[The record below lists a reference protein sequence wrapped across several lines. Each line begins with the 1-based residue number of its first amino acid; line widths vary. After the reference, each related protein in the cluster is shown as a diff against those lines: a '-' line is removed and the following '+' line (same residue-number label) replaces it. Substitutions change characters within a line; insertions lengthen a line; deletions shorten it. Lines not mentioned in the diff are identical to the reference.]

1 MNNYT
6 EIARRSDGSFVV
18 VDSGKRRHVPNIEPW
33 NTEWTVINSRFKTNL
48 DNLPKGSVL
57 VLTDSKWVAIED
69 NRGVKYWLPEDTW
82 NSKPREMKDLGPLP
96 NGYTLIAP
104 SKPLEEVRVEK
115 LSELN
120 NIWKSAEEAGVL
132 QSSLGFPVDA
142 NERANRDVSGLISQM
157 KMTGLDKT
165 QFCDANN
172 DFHEVTLDN
181 LKTMQLE
188 LIQYAQSLYATK
200 WQLRAAIEAAK
211 TVDELNAIDIKFVT
225 DFTPAPIILAENVSH

>member
-1 MNNYT
+1 MSFYIGQIFKDTYT
-6 EIARRSDGSFVV
+6 PEAAAWCNENKAFIKKVPSGYQIIAIPG
-18 VDSGKRRHVPNIEPW
+18 PTPE
-33 NTEWTVINSRFKTNL
+33 
-48 DNLPKGSVL
+48 
-57 VLTDSKWVAIED
+57 
-69 NRGVKYWLPEDTW
+69 GVRTK
-82 NSKPREMKDLGPLP
+82 KLG
-96 NGYTLIAP
+96 
-104 SKPLEEVRVEK
+104 E
-115 LSELN
+115 LSQKHHE
-120 NIWKSAEEAGVL
+120 AEEIGVI
-132 QSSLGFPVDA
+132 QSSLGFPIDA

-157 KMTGLDKT
+157 EMTSVDKT

-225 DFTPAPIILAENVSH
+225 DFTPTSVVLADNASH

>member
-1 MNNYT
+1 MSFQIGQTFVGVYPPEVSVWCNTHNAYIQ
-6 EIARRSDGSFVV
+6 EISTGYQ
-18 VDSGKRRHVPNIEPW
+18 I
-33 NTEWTVINSRFKTNL
+33 
-48 DNLPKGSVL
+48 
-57 VLTDSKWVAIED
+57 VAIP
-69 NRGVKYWLPEDTW
+69 GLTPEEART
-82 NSKPREMKDLGPLP
+82 K
-96 NGYTLIAP
+96 
-104 SKPLEEVRVEK
+104 K
-115 LSELN
+115 LKELSQ
-120 NIWKSAEEAGVL
+120 KHHEAEESGIL
-132 QSSLGFPVDA
+132 QSFIGFPIDA

-157 KMTGLDKT
+157 EMTSVDKT

-225 DFTPAPIILAENVSH
+225 DFTPAPITLAENASH

>member
-1 MNNYT
+1 MEFYIGQIFQGYYPPEAAEWCNTHNAYIQ
-6 EIARRSDGSFVV
+6 EISTGYQ
-18 VDSGKRRHVPNIEPW
+18 I
-33 NTEWTVINSRFKTNL
+33 
-48 DNLPKGSVL
+48 
-57 VLTDSKWVAIED
+57 VAI
-69 NRGVKYWLPEDTW
+69 
-82 NSKPREMKDLGPLP
+82 PRP
-96 NGYTLIAP
+96 TL
-104 SKPLEEVRVEK
+104 KEVCTKK
-115 LSELN
+115 LSELSKKH
-120 NIWKSAEEAGVL
+120 IKAEETGVI

-157 KMTGLDKT
+157 EMTNIDKT

-181 LKTMQLE
+181 LKIMQLE

-225 DFTPAPIILAENVSH
+225 DFIPAPITLIDNASH

>member
-1 MNNYT
+1 MNFYIGQTFLGTYPPEAAGWCNTHNAYIQ
-6 EIARRSDGSFVV
+6 EISTGYQ
-18 VDSGKRRHVPNIEPW
+18 I
-33 NTEWTVINSRFKTNL
+33 I
-48 DNLPKGSVL
+48 
-57 VLTDSKWVAIED
+57 AIP
-69 NRGVKYWLPEDTW
+69 GPTPEETRT
-82 NSKPREMKDLGPLP
+82 K
-96 NGYTLIAP
+96 
-104 SKPLEEVRVEK
+104 K
-115 LSELN
+115 LMELSQ
-120 NIWKSAEEAGVL
+120 KHHEAEEIGVI

-157 KMTGLDKT
+157 EMTSIDKT

-200 WQLRAAIEAAK
+200 WQLRAAIEAAS

-225 DFTPAPIILAENVSH
+225 DFTPAPITLTGTASH